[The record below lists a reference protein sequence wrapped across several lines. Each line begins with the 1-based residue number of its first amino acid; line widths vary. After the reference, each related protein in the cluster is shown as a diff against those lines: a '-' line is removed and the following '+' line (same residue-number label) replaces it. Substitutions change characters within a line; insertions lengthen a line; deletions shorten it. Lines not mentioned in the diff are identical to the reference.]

1 MNSFRPGYNCKNY
14 RQTNFAPCVARIE
27 CLLETAHV
35 GRQVWFN
42 QFQHYTSQ
50 PREKPNSTK
59 SKTLPFS
66 GLRCTFDSVR
76 RRPTPARLC
85 SDASSHRTR
94 QNKKNLSLNQLQ
106 VPMPLTPEASRDG
119 FPGVQL
125 LHLRLTSRLGT
136 CGKQGLHCTTTQRR
150 CYVPPSATSSAASAK
165 LSSPETCP
173 SKTPLCLYHPR
184 AMSRLSCQD
193 NGSPST
199 CPDSPRI
206 GFVCRTT

>member
-35 GRQVWFN
+35 GQEVWFN

-94 QNKKNLSLNQLQ
+94 QNKKKP
-106 VPMPLTPEASRDG
+106 VVEPA
-119 FPGVQL
+119 
-125 LHLRLTSRLGT
+125 
-136 CGKQGLHCTTTQRR
+136 
-150 CYVPPSATSSAASAK
+150 SSAYATHYRSV
-165 LSSPETCP
+165 SG
-173 SKTPLCLYHPR
+173 
-184 AMSRLSCQD
+184 RLSWSAAATFTLD
-193 NGSPST
+193 EPLGNLREARLALHNNSASLL
-199 CPDSPRI
+199 
-206 GFVCRTT
+206 RTAFGYVICGLRKTKQP